1 MIVKKNKW
9 KKDRM
14 RYKQIKKKNSVT
26 AQNMI
31 IKKKKTQSSVVD
43 STTAASR
50 SKLNKQCVH
59 VESNIF
65 KSNFN
70 GRWEK

>member
-31 IKKKKTQSSVVD
+31 IKKKKLKAQLQIVQQ
-43 STTAASR
+43 
-50 SKLNKQCVH
+50 LP
-59 VESNIF
+59 VEAN
-65 KSNFN
+65 
-70 GRWEK
+70 